1 MRIFS
6 SSKSLLQYQHHGFSC
21 FFFLRPMTALYRQS
35 KKEEKKEGKKARRKI
50 ARFSDLTVTP
60 RPTGSRRKMA
70 EGSFALRL
78 PSDTAWAAVLEGYFI
93 YCGIGDQNQDLSMQG
108 KHSTTQPLEGV
119 LWILGLW
126 P

>member
-50 ARFSDLTVTP
+50 ARFSDPTATP
-60 RPTGSRRKMA
+60 RPTGSRHKMA
-70 EGSFALRL
+70 DSRSKF
-78 PSDTAWAAVLEGYFI
+78 
-93 YCGIGDQNQDLSMQG
+93 
-108 KHSTTQPLEGV
+108 
-119 LWILGLW
+119 
-126 P
+126 